1 MVDSNTRIP
10 ATATITGPPTRE
22 HVRAVVEHG
31 WDFLSAS
38 ADGVPSASV
47 AFDPEISDPVTV
59 EELPHRARTE
69 LGVDLGFAPAD
80 EGFTA
85 MLALDN
91 LPHPLPT
98 HALPLLPA
106 LIRRVESCRWISR
119 YRFFPDV
126 PQFAADTDCT
136 ALAALGLH
144 RHHILRPSRLRAVAL
159 ELLRAG
165 APESAAREGLR
176 PGAVMVYW
184 EDGAEGAAKPRGRKH
199 DAVVS
204 VNVLRAVHL
213 ADRHTDRAGRAV
225 VDATF
230 RHAEDHLRS
239 GDYLEGTRYYP
250 SPVAFLHAA
259 SKLCG
264 VSREGA
270 ARLGPALRNAC
281 ASIPAPTNALDLAL
295 FLIATN
301 ACGAPVD
308 REKYQAELIDLQ
320 RSDGSWPAHSYF
332 RFGRVPIHF
341 GSAHLTTVF
350 ALRAL
355 EEPTGV

>member
-1 MVDSNTRIP
+1 MVDSKTTIP
-10 ATATITGPPTRE
+10 APVIITGPPTRE
-22 HVRAVVEHG
+22 HVRAAVERG

-38 ADGVPSASV
+38 AGAFPSASV
-47 AFDPEISDPVTV
+47 AFDSEISDPITV
-59 EELPHRARTE
+59 EEIPHRARTE

-98 HALPLLPA
+98 RALSLLPA
-106 LIRRVESCRWISR
+106 LTRMVESCRWNNR

-144 RHHILRPSRLRAVAL
+144 RHHALRRSRLHAVAL

-165 APESAAREGLR
+165 APESAAWEGLR
-176 PGAVMVYW
+176 PGVAMVYW
-184 EDGAEGAAKPRGRKH
+184 EDGAEASAKPRGRKH

-204 VNVLRAVHL
+204 ANVLRALHL
-213 ADRHTDRAGRAV
+213 ADRHTDCGGRGVAGT
-225 VDATF
+225 TF
-230 RHAEDHLRS
+230 RYAEDHLRS

-259 SKLCG
+259 AKLCG
-264 VSREGA
+264 VCRECA
-270 ARLGPALRNAC
+270 AKLGPGLRKAC
-281 ASIPAPTNALDLAL
+281 ENIPAPTNALDLAL
-295 FLIATN
+295 FLIAAN
-301 ACGAPVD
+301 ACEAPVD
-308 REKYQAELIDLQ
+308 RDTYRAELIDLQ

>member
-1 MVDSNTRIP
+1 M
-10 ATATITGPPTRE
+10 
-22 HVRAVVEHG
+22 
-31 WDFLSAS
+31 
-38 ADGVPSASV
+38 
-47 AFDPEISDPVTV
+47 
-59 EELPHRARTE
+59 
-69 LGVDLGFAPAD
+69 
-80 EGFTA
+80 
-85 MLALDN
+85 
-91 LPHPLPT
+91 
-98 HALPLLPA
+98 
-106 LIRRVESCRWISR
+106 
-119 YRFFPDV
+119 

-184 EDGAEGAAKPRGRKH
+184 EDGAEGAAKSRGRKH

-213 ADRHTDRAGRAV
+213 AGRHTDRAGRAV

-355 EEPTGV
+355 EQPTGV

>member
-1 MVDSNTRIP
+1 MMVDSKTTITAP
-10 ATATITGPPTRE
+10 VTATGPRI
-22 HVRAVVEHG
+22 RDAVDRG

-38 ADGVPSASV
+38 ADAFPSASV
-47 AFDPEISDPVTV
+47 AFDAEISDPITV
-59 EELPHRARTE
+59 EDIPHRARTE

-91 LPHPLPT
+91 LPQPLPAR
-98 HALPLLPA
+98 ALALLPG
-106 LIRRVESCRWISR
+106 LMRRVESCRWNNR

-136 ALAALGLH
+136 ALAALGLS
-144 RHHILRPSRLRAVAL
+144 RHHFVRRSRLQAVAQ

-165 APESAAREGLR
+165 APASSASEGLR

-184 EDGAEGAAKPRGRKH
+184 EDGAEASAKPRGRKH
-199 DAVVS
+199 DPLVS
-204 VNVLRAVHL
+204 ANVLRALHL
-213 ADRHTDRAGRAV
+213 ADRHPDCDGPGVAG
-225 VDATF
+225 ATF
-230 RHAEDHLRS
+230 RHAEDHLLF

-259 SKLCG
+259 AKL
-264 VSREGA
+264 SA
-270 ARLGPALRNAC
+270 ACRDCEDRLGPALRKAC
-281 ASIPAPTNALDLAL
+281 VNLSAPTNALDLAL
-295 FLIATN
+295 FLIAAG
-301 ACGAPVD
+301 ACDAPVD
-308 REKYQAELIDLQ
+308 RDAHRAELIDLQ
-320 RSDGSWPAHSYF
+320 RPDGSWPAHSYF

-355 EEPTGV
+355 DEPTGV